1 MSFKDEYKNNGYTI
15 LRDVYSPN
23 EVEQIKNIVNSLDIE
38 SYEHSKD
45 KNGYPFRITNILP
58 KNQNLKKIIEKPE
71 VLKILKECI
80 GDDVIFFKDKYI
92 SKKKGGR
99 GEFVPIDPD
108 DTADAKTK
116 NRRIEVILTPKLD
129 ELFELLNSN

>member
-1 MSFKDEYKNNGYTI
+1 MNFKEEYKNNGYTI

-58 KNQNLKKIIEKPE
+58 QNQNLKKIIEKPE
-71 VLKILKECI
+71 VLKMPI
-80 GDDVIFFKDKYI
+80 GTQLQGFFSY
-92 SKKKGGR
+92 
-99 GEFVPIDPD
+99 
-108 DTADAKTK
+108 
-116 NRRIEVILTPKLD
+116 
-129 ELFELLNSN
+129 